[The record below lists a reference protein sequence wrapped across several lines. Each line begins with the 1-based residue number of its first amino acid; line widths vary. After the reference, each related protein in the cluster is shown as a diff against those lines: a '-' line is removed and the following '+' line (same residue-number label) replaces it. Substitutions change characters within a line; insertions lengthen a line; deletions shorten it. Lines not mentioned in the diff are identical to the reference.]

1 MLTHRTR
8 EELGVSSQEREA
20 GNRGRRNKELI
31 ATKTADG
38 EQRTSLRLTDRHWKD
53 VGGGEALPGFSLDI
67 TPRRVFLQV
76 SGSQDWY
83 PVHFDAAF
91 ARKGGHSDVFMN
103 TGFLQA
109 ALVRV
114 ITDWMGDKGFLKR
127 LRFEMR
133 RQQRPGDTMV
143 CSGKVVSKYEKNG
156 ESLVDLQIWAENER
170 EGVTTPATATVSLPR
185 QK

>member
-1 MLTHRTR
+1 VNRAQR
-8 EELGVSSQEREA
+8 YWDAVEVGAELE
-20 GNRGRRNKELI
+20 
-31 ATKTADG
+31 
-38 EQRTSLRLTDRHWKD
+38 
-53 VGGGEALPGFSLDI
+53 GFSLDI
-67 TPRRVFLQV
+67 TPRRLALQV

-91 ARKGGHSDVFMN
+91 AQKAGHTDVFVN

-114 ITDWMGDKGFLKR
+114 ITDWMGDEGFLKR

-143 CSGKVVSKYEKNG
+143 CKGKVTARYERDG
-156 ESLVDLQIWAENER
+156 EALVDLDVWAENER
-170 EGVTTPATATVSLPR
+170 EGVTTPGTATVSLARRP
-185 QK
+185 